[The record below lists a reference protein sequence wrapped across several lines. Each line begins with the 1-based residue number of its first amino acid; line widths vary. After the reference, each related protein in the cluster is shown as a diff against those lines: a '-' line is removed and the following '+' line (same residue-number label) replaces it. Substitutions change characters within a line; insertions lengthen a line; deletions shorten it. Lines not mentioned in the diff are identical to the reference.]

1 MTLRSHSLSFLLAA
15 LFLYIAAYDSRA
27 QDDPGRGRIGEVE
40 VTVYFA
46 TDGDPGAAGKKAQE
60 VSEATKLRLQREERL
75 RFSHYR
81 AMGADT
87 QPVFRSYE
95 NWAQPLKPSDEILVR
110 FDTSSQ
116 PREGYF
122 SVDLELWLARKKIL
136 KTDVGFQPGRPLF
149 VLGPEWRG
157 GRLIVAVSLARD

>member
-1 MTLRSHSLSFLLAA
+1 MSFRLQLFPLLCVA
-15 LFLYIAAYDSRA
+15 LFLAPMVRVASA
-27 QDDPGRGRIGEVE
+27 QEDPGRGRIGEMV

-46 TDGDPGAAGKKAQE
+46 TNEDPEAAGEKAQE
-60 VSEATKLRLQREERL
+60 VSEATKQRLQGEERL
-75 RFSHYR
+75 KFDHYR

-116 PREGYF
+116 PSDGSF

-136 KTDVGFQPGRPLF
+136 KTDVSFQPGRPLF

-157 GRLIVAVSLARD
+157 GRLIVAVSLAPD